1 MKKLAYFLWINV
13 CLALFLS
20 CPITGHA
27 QEDTFDSGW
36 IVNPVYEGI
45 WEPSAEDAISS
56 ELGVDRADD
65 AALEEFYSQED
76 AATYINQKMLLRE
89 ENISFI
95 YRTTA
100 YESESFQAELR
111 DTIYMAEDWNME
123 SNPRSGDYLR
133 FQMGGWRWTG
143 RIAQYGE
150 NDFRI
155 TVNLTVSYY
164 TTYAM
169 EQVVNSKLSEV
180 MQGLNL
186 ASLSEVQKIKAIYDY
201 ICSHV
206 TYDDDNLGNVD
217 YKIQFTAYGA
227 LIDGTSVC
235 QGYAVLFYRMCRE
248 AGIDARIIAG
258 IGNGG
263 RHAWNIVKLGNVY
276 YNVDSTWDASW
287 YEAGLPYAW
296 FLQSP
301 GDFDDHLRDND
312 YTTDEFMAR
321 YPMADTSYDYTVI
334 PTPAPTMIPTVTPT
348 PIPVVSPT
356 PAPAASPTPAPTP
369 KPTATP
375 APTTTPRPTATPT
388 STATPRPTVAPTATP
403 RPTAMPTATPKPT
416 ATTTP
421 TATPVPVKVDAVKF
435 KVVGVI
441 GGRNVTFST
450 DTEDAVIYYSSKTSN
465 LTTQD
470 ACVKNGETVLFEDF
484 YGTIYARAYVNG
496 SWGNV
501 SRLILKIPVVNT
513 PVITCDN
520 GLVTI
525 KTSTPDS
532 IIYYTTDGST
542 PSPTN
547 GTKLTKSAGSFT
559 VTSNCT
565 VKAIAVRSCF
575 TNSQIASASV
585 TARKLA
591 APSFAVKGVIGGR
604 EVTFNSAEP
613 QGVVYFSTT
622 TSNITTSD
630 MHVKAGETVLFQNY
644 YGTVYAKTYVN
655 GQWSNVARLI
665 LKIPVV
671 NKPTITA
678 AGTGKVKITTSTPNC
693 IIYYT
698 TDGSTPSPTNGTK
711 INSSSTVISVGSG
724 KTVKAIAVR
733 SCFTN
738 SEVASYTQ
746 K

>member
-1 MKKLAYFLWINV
+1 MKKIAIFLWINV
-13 CLALFLS
+13 CLAFFLV
-20 CPITGHA
+20 CPMTGHA
-27 QEDTFDSGW
+27 QEEIFDTGW

-45 WEPSAEDAISS
+45 WEPPT
-56 ELGVDRADD
+56 G
-65 AALEEFYSQED
+65 D
-76 AATYINQKMLLRE
+76 AATSQLNVDWAGSADLKEFWVLDEAAAYINQEMLRRE
-89 ENISFI
+89 EEISLV
-95 YRTTA
+95 YYTTA
-100 YESESFQAELR
+100 DSGAAVRELVDQGINWGS
-111 DTIYMAEDWNME
+111 DT
-123 SNPRSGDYLR
+123 NPCSGDYLR
-133 FQMGGWRWTG
+133 FQWGGWRVK
-143 RIAQYGE
+143 YSNMENPNGE
-150 NDFRI
+150 KR
-155 TVNLTVSYY
+155 LTIYFTMNYY
-164 TTYAM
+164 TTYEM
-169 EQVVNSKLSEV
+169 EQIVNSKLNTV

-186 ASLSEVQKIKAIYDY
+186 ASMNEIQKVQAIYDY
-201 ICSHV
+201 ICNNV
-206 TYDDDNLGNVD
+206 TYDYVHLNDES
-217 YKIQFTAYGA
+217 YKVQYTAYGA
-227 LIDGTSVC
+227 LVDGTSVC

-248 AGIDARIIAG
+248 AGIDARVISG
-258 IGNGG
+258 LGNGG
-263 RHAWNIVKLGNVY
+263 AHAWNIVELGNRY
-276 YNVDSTWDASW
+276 YNLDSTWDATVSAAGYP
-287 YEAGLPYAW
+287 YEY
-296 FLQSP
+296 FLKSQD
-301 GDFDDHLRDND
+301 DFVDHKRGVD
-312 YTTDEFMAR
+312 YTTEEFMTR
-321 YPMADTSYDYTVI
+321 YPMADVSYDFNAP
-334 PTPAPTMIPTVTPT
+334 PTPAPTIT
-348 PIPVVSPT
+348 PIAT
-356 PAPAASPTPAPTP
+356 PTPAPTP
-369 KPTATP
+369 IPTP
-375 APTTTPRPTATPT
+375 AATPT
-388 STATPRPTVAPTATP
+388 PVPIPTPPPAATP
-403 RPTAMPTATPKPT
+403 
-416 ATTTP
+416 
-421 TATPVPVKVDAVKF
+421 TPVPTPTPVATPSPVKVGAVNF

-450 DTEDAVIYYSSKTSN
+450 DTKDAVIYYSSKTSN

-470 ACVKNGETVLFEDF
+470 TCVKNGETVLFEDF
-484 YGTIYARAYVNG
+484 YGTVYARAYVNG

-501 SRLILKIPVVNT
+501 SRLILKIPVVNA

-575 TNSQIASASV
+575 TNSQIASAAV

-671 NKPTITA
+671 NMPTITA
-678 AGTGKVKITTSTPNC
+678 AGTGKVKISTSTPNC

-711 INSSSTVISVGSG
+711 INSSSTIISVGSG
-724 KTVKAIAVR
+724 KTVKAMAVR

-738 SEVASYTQ
+738 SDVASYTQ
-746 K
+746 TR

>member
-1 MKKLAYFLWINV
+1 M
-13 CLALFLS
+13 
-20 CPITGHA
+20 
-27 QEDTFDSGW
+27 
-36 IVNPVYEGI
+36 
-45 WEPSAEDAISS
+45 
-56 ELGVDRADD
+56 
-65 AALEEFYSQED
+65 
-76 AATYINQKMLLRE
+76 
-89 ENISFI
+89 
-95 YRTTA
+95 
-100 YESESFQAELR
+100 
-111 DTIYMAEDWNME
+111 
-123 SNPRSGDYLR
+123 
-133 FQMGGWRWTG
+133 
-143 RIAQYGE
+143 
-150 NDFRI
+150 
-155 TVNLTVSYY
+155 
-164 TTYAM
+164 
-169 EQVVNSKLSEV
+169 
-180 MQGLNL
+180 
-186 ASLSEVQKIKAIYDY
+186 
-201 ICSHV
+201 
-206 TYDDDNLGNVD
+206 
-217 YKIQFTAYGA
+217 
-227 LIDGTSVC
+227 
-235 QGYAVLFYRMCRE
+235 
-248 AGIDARIIAG
+248 
-258 IGNGG
+258 
-263 RHAWNIVKLGNVY
+263 
-276 YNVDSTWDASW
+276 
-287 YEAGLPYAW
+287 
-296 FLQSP
+296 
-301 GDFDDHLRDND
+301 
-312 YTTDEFMAR
+312 
-321 YPMADTSYDYTVI
+321 
-334 PTPAPTMIPTVTPT
+334 
-348 PIPVVSPT
+348 
-356 PAPAASPTPAPTP
+356 
-369 KPTATP
+369 
-375 APTTTPRPTATPT
+375 
-388 STATPRPTVAPTATP
+388 
-403 RPTAMPTATPKPT
+403 
-416 ATTTP
+416 
-421 TATPVPVKVDAVKF
+421 
-435 KVVGVI
+435 VGVI

-450 DTEDAVIYYSSKTSN
+450 DTKDAVIYYSSQTSN

-484 YGTIYARAYVNG
+484 YGTVYARAYVNG

-547 GTKLTKSAGSFT
+547 GTKLTKSAGSFM

-575 TNSQIASASV
+575 TNSQIVSAAV

-644 YGTVYAKTYVN
+644 YGTIYAKTYVN

-671 NKPTITA
+671 NNPTITA
-678 AGTGKVKITTSTPNC
+678 AGAGKVKISTSTPNC

-738 SEVASYTQ
+738 SDVASYTQ
-746 K
+746 TR